1 MAVLAIAA
9 LLPQFKTL
17 KTSEAG
23 LALIANAEGC
33 RTSPYQCSAGV
44 WTNGIG
50 HTEGVTPQNQV
61 SELSAP
67 ARKEMARSIAKKL
80 RASQQQNIKRQ
91 QAPDGTPFK
100 PRKTQP
106 VRSKKGRIK
115 REMFAKLRTAKYMKT
130 QASPNE
136 AVIEFA
142 GNVQRMARV
151 HHYGLRDRPSRKG
164 IEVQYEAR
172 PLLGIGI
179 EEQTFIHELI
189 INRLFSP
196 M

>member
-1 MAVLAIAA
+1 M
-9 LLPQFKTL
+9 
-17 KTSEAG
+17 SE
-23 LALIANAEGC
+23 LQLVNDRLEALI
-33 RTSPYQCSAGV
+33 SS
-44 WTNGIG
+44 
-50 HTEGVTPQNQV
+50 
-61 SELSAP
+61 LSAP
-67 ARKEMARSIAKKL
+67 ARKEMARTIAKKL

-115 REMFAKLRTAKYMKT
+115 REMFVKLRTAKYMKT

-164 IEVQYEAR
+164 KEVQYEAR
-172 PLLGIGI
+172 PLLGISAQDI
-179 EEQTFIHELI
+179 KMLENELI
-189 INRLFSP
+189 RHLSEFR
-196 M
+196 

>member
-1 MAVLAIAA
+1 M
-9 LLPQFKTL
+9 
-17 KTSEAG
+17 SE
-23 LALIANAEGC
+23 LQLVNDRLEALI
-33 RTSPYQCSAGV
+33 SS
-44 WTNGIG
+44 
-50 HTEGVTPQNQV
+50 
-61 SELSAP
+61 LSAP
-67 ARKEMARSIAKKL
+67 ARKEMARNIGRKL

-106 VRSKKGRIK
+106 VRSKTQPVRSKKGRIK

-130 QASPNE
+130 KASPNE

-164 IEVQYEAR
+164 KEVRYDAR
-172 PLLGIGI
+172 PLLGIS
-179 EEQTFIHELI
+179 ENDMQLI
-189 INRLFSP
+189 ARIFYKSF
-196 M
+196 

>member
-1 MAVLAIAA
+1 M
-9 LLPQFKTL
+9 
-17 KTSEAG
+17 SE
-23 LALIANAEGC
+23 LQLVNDRLEALI
-33 RTSPYQCSAGV
+33 SS
-44 WTNGIG
+44 
-50 HTEGVTPQNQV
+50 
-61 SELSAP
+61 LSAP
-67 ARKEMARSIAKKL
+67 VRKEMARSIAKKL
-80 RASQQQNIKRQ
+80 RANQQQNIKRQ

-100 PRKTQP
+100 ARKTQP

-164 IEVQYEAR
+164 REVKYESR
-172 PLLGIGI
+172 PLLGVSDK
-179 EEQTFIHELI
+179 EFQLI
-189 INRLFSP
+189 KEIVTASIA
-196 M
+196 

>member
-1 MAVLAIAA
+1 M
-9 LLPQFKTL
+9 
-17 KTSEAG
+17 SE
-23 LALIANAEGC
+23 LQHVNDRLEALI
-33 RTSPYQCSAGV
+33 SS
-44 WTNGIG
+44 
-50 HTEGVTPQNQV
+50 
-61 SELSAP
+61 LSAP
-67 ARKEMARSIAKKL
+67 ARKEMARSIGRKL

-115 REMFAKLRTAKYMKT
+115 REMFAKLRTAKYMKM

-164 IEVQYEAR
+164 KEVQYEAR
-172 PLLGIGI
+172 PLLGVSDKDYQVI
-179 EEQTFIHELI
+179 EDI
-189 INRLFSP
+189 IIKSLAQH
-196 M
+196 

>member
-1 MAVLAIAA
+1 MSRLQLVNDRL
-9 LLPQFKTL
+9 
-17 KTSEAG
+17 E
-23 LALIANAEGC
+23 ALI
-33 RTSPYQCSAGV
+33 SS
-44 WTNGIG
+44 
-50 HTEGVTPQNQV
+50 
-61 SELSAP
+61 LSAP
-67 ARKEMARSIAKKL
+67 ARKEMVRTIAKKL

-91 QAPDGTPFK
+91 QAPDGTSFK

-164 IEVQYEAR
+164 KEVQYEAR
-172 PLLGIGI
+172 PLLGLSEKDLKMI
-179 EEQTFIHELI
+179 EELI
-189 INRLFSP
+189 IKNLL
-196 M
+196 

>member
-1 MAVLAIAA
+1 M
-9 LLPQFKTL
+9 
-17 KTSEAG
+17 SE
-23 LALIANAEGC
+23 LQLVNDRLEALI
-33 RTSPYQCSAGV
+33 SS
-44 WTNGIG
+44 
-50 HTEGVTPQNQV
+50 
-61 SELSAP
+61 LSAP
-67 ARKEMARSIAKKL
+67 ARKEMARNIGRKL

-164 IEVQYEAR
+164 KEVQYEAR
-172 PLLGIGI
+172 PLLGIDAKEHGFI
-179 EEQTFIHELI
+179 EDLI
-189 INRLFSP
+189 MKSLNEKF
-196 M
+196 

>member
-1 MAVLAIAA
+1 M
-9 LLPQFKTL
+9 
-17 KTSEAG
+17 SELQLVNDRLG
-23 LALIANAEGC
+23 ALI
-33 RTSPYQCSAGV
+33 SS
-44 WTNGIG
+44 
-50 HTEGVTPQNQV
+50 
-61 SELSAP
+61 LSAP
-67 ARKEMARSIAKKL
+67 ARKEMARSIGRKL

-100 PRKTQP
+100 PRKAQP

-115 REMFAKLRTAKYMKT
+115 RREMFAKLRTAKYMKA

-164 IEVQYEAR
+164 KEVQYEAR
-172 PLLGIGI
+172 PLLGLNSEDEKNII
-179 EEQTFIHELI
+179 EI
-189 INRLFSP
+189 IALCFGGGVG
-196 M
+196 

>member
-1 MAVLAIAA
+1 M
-9 LLPQFKTL
+9 
-17 KTSEAG
+17 SE
-23 LALIANAEGC
+23 LQLVNDRLDALIN
-33 RTSPYQCSAGV
+33 S
-44 WTNGIG
+44 
-50 HTEGVTPQNQV
+50 
-61 SELSAP
+61 LSAP
-67 ARKEMARSIAKKL
+67 ARKEMARSIGRKL

-100 PRKTQP
+100 PRKAQP

-115 REMFAKLRTAKYMKT
+115 REMFARLRTAKYMKT

-164 IEVQYEAR
+164 KEVQYEAR
-172 PLLGIGI
+172 PLLGISDNDMQLI
-179 EEQTFIHELI
+179 EQEI
-189 INRLFSP
+189 INQLSR
-196 M
+196 

>member
-1 MAVLAIAA
+1 M
-9 LLPQFKTL
+9 
-17 KTSEAG
+17 SE
-23 LALIANAEGC
+23 LQLVNDRLEALIN
-33 RTSPYQCSAGV
+33 S
-44 WTNGIG
+44 
-50 HTEGVTPQNQV
+50 
-61 SELSAP
+61 LSAP
-67 ARKEMARSIAKKL
+67 ARKEMARSIGRKL

-100 PRKTQP
+100 PRKAQP

-164 IEVQYEAR
+164 KEVKYDSRQ
-172 PLLGIGI
+172 LLGLDNHDLNVIYEIII
-179 EEQTFIHELI
+179 EKLI
-189 INRLFSP
+189 
-196 M
+196 

>member
-1 MAVLAIAA
+1 M
-9 LLPQFKTL
+9 
-17 KTSEAG
+17 SE
-23 LALIANAEGC
+23 LQMVNDRLEALI
-33 RTSPYQCSAGV
+33 SS
-44 WTNGIG
+44 
-50 HTEGVTPQNQV
+50 
-61 SELSAP
+61 LSAP

-164 IEVQYEAR
+164 KEVQYESR
-172 PLLGIGI
+172 PLLGISEQDLKMI
-179 EEQTFIHELI
+179 EEVMIS
-189 INRLFSP
+189 RLE
-196 M
+196 

>member
-1 MAVLAIAA
+1 M
-9 LLPQFKTL
+9 
-17 KTSEAG
+17 SE
-23 LALIANAEGC
+23 LQLVNDRLEALI
-33 RTSPYQCSAGV
+33 SS
-44 WTNGIG
+44 
-50 HTEGVTPQNQV
+50 
-61 SELSAP
+61 LSAP
-67 ARKEMARSIAKKL
+67 ARKEMARSIGRKL

-100 PRKTQP
+100 ARKTQP

-115 REMFAKLRTAKYMKT
+115 REMFAKLRTAKYMKM

-164 IEVQYEAR
+164 KEVLYDSR
-172 PLLGIGI
+172 PLLGISHHDFNLI
-179 EEQTFIHELI
+179 EDMIYQHFK
-189 INRLFSP
+189 
-196 M
+196 